1 MSPNKTL
8 VGDAVL
14 RGDTSDQIELVLWL
28 IVVGSM
34 GEQSKEGTQ
43 ISATLDRV
51 TVIQHSGMIE
61 EEDGQND
68 GRSVA
73 GSDVLWQPLDFVI
86 RVDYKS
92 LRFNTPT
99 GHSQIHVE
107 NLEVRGSHG
116 FDGEVAKIV
125 DGEVGVVRM
134 SRVHHIQDESHAVGE
149 GIG

>member
-1 MSPNKTL
+1 
-8 VGDAVL
+8 
-14 RGDTSDQIELVLWL
+14 
-28 IVVGSM
+28 
-34 GEQSKEGTQ
+34 
-43 ISATLDRV
+43 
-51 TVIQHSGMIE
+51 MIE

-73 GSDVLWQPLDFVI
+73 RCDVLWQPLDFVI

-92 LRFNTPT
+92 LGFNTPT

-125 DGEVGVVRM
+125 NGEVGVM
-134 SRVHHIQDESHAVGE
+134 RVS
-149 GIG
+149 